1 MKEFK
6 HYGKSVYK
14 QVIDKDFRSVLRDN
28 NIQYI
33 DLPLLNVDVIKYEKD
48 GITKY
53 AVIRDLIVPEE
64 FVEAVYITESI
75 PDDCNW
81 ESLVEDVDAQEHGEE
96 PALMSTKLKH
106 ILDMAENMARE
117 KSDDD
122 FMSLMS
128 GGVST
133 EELGWALIS
142 MGYNK
147 DKISTMDT
155 SDVDKSLL
163 NDLMEWLA

>member
-14 QVIDKDFRSVLRDN
+14 QVTGKEFRAVLRDN

-33 DLPLLNVDVIKYEKD
+33 DLPLIDVDVVKYEKD

-53 AVIRDLIVPEE
+53 AVLRELVVPEDYLEVVYTTE
-64 FVEAVYITESI
+64 FI
-75 PDDCNW
+75 PDDCDW
-81 ESLVEDVDAQEHGEE
+81 EKLIEDVDRQERGEE
-96 PALMSTKLKH
+96 PAIMPTKLKL

-122 FMSLMS
+122 FMSMMS
-128 GGVST
+128 EGVST

-142 MGYNK
+142 LGYNK
-147 DKISTMDT
+147 DKISTMDA
-155 SDVDKSLL
+155 SDVDKDLL
-163 NDLMEWLA
+163 DNLMEWMV